1 MNTCTT
7 PAPTNRGD
15 QKNRPRT
22 PLCSQTQGSRQGL
35 SERDLRFRLAG
46 HSLPV
51 EVSVGRG
58 PGALRTEQVCD
69 LLDGLLPG
77 VVELLGE
84 LGLVGSELGPGL
96 PDRPRALAEASPSV
110 VFATIS
116 SRWGPASTDNIPNIA
131 CPSIVEMTMLPC
143 SMTCRTRQPTG
154 WSGPAIGIR
163 PRARKLVDVCGR
175 RCLAVLEGRRQ
186 GQRERVGVRGVADTR
201 MVYQVRGCRCEG
213 VAGRHNPPTA

>member
-58 PGALRTEQVCD
+58 PGHSEQVCD

-84 LGLVGSELGPGL
+84 LGLVGSELGLGL
-96 PDRPRALAEASPSV
+96 PDRPRGPRGGEPVVGVRHDQLALGSGEHGQHPEDRLPFHSGDDDAALLDDVQNSP
-110 VFATIS
+110 A
-116 SRWGPASTDNIPNIA
+116 RW
-131 CPSIVEMTMLPC
+131 L
-143 SMTCRTRQPTG
+143 G
-154 WSGPAIGIR
+154 WTVIGIR
-163 PRARKLVDVCGR
+163 PRAWEWWTYVGGAARPCWKAGGR
-175 RCLAVLEGRRQ
+175 ANESESVSEVSPILGWFIR
-186 GQRERVGVRGVADTR
+186 
-201 MVYQVRGCRCEG
+201 
-213 VAGRHNPPTA
+213 